1 MVAGVLRNLGF
12 GLLLLG
18 LAGCATHTPQ
28 PAPADPELVFWE
40 SIRDS
45 RNPAEFQAYLN
56 TYPNGRFAELARLR
70 AKPERAP
77 PPTPA
82 PVQPKKP
89 TVKPQAKNN
98 VRPPPPAHRQGE
110 PSIVDAPA
118 PPVMWA
124 KIEALNGEAGPALR
138 SQLMD
143 CWTPPAVPAG
153 NGNMR
158 AEIGVYFDDAGQVRG
173 AAFLAGNKDMSDPT
187 FASFVQSALAAPMD
201 AACRTSLRLPKQASD
216 ADNQRRGVVM
226 LFALDSPP

>member
-1 MVAGVLRNLGF
+1 MARGLRNIGI

-18 LAGCATHTPQ
+18 LAGCGTHAPQ
-28 PAPADPELVFWE
+28 PAPANPELVFWE

-56 TYPNGRFAELARLR
+56 AYPNGQFAELARLR
-70 AKPERAP
+70 ARTEPVPAAP
-77 PPTPA
+77 PPPA
-82 PVQPKKP
+82 QPKKP
-89 TVKPQAKNN
+89 TTKPQAKSNL
-98 VRPPPPAHRQGE
+98 RPPPPAHRQGE

-124 KIEALNGEAGPALR
+124 KIDALSGEAGPALR

-143 CWTPPAVPAG
+143 CWTPPPIPAG

-158 AEIGVYFDDAGQVRG
+158 AEIAVYFDDAGQVRG
-173 AAFLAGNKDMSDPT
+173 AAFLAGNKDMGDPI
-187 FASFVQSALAAPMD
+187 FASFVQSALAAPMNT
-201 AACRTSLRLPKQASD
+201 ACRTTLSLPKQTGG
-216 ADNQRRGVVM
+216 ADSQRRGVVM